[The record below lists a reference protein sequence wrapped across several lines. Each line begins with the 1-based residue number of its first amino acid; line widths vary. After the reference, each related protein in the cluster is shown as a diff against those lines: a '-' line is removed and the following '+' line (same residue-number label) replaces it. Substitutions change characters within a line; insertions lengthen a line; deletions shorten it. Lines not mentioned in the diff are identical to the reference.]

1 MAHKSFLFFSA
12 LVNSIINGAN
22 LMQTAKNTFTG
33 GFWGGVSGFANFE
46 IGNLENVYMKIAAH
60 SVSEGAMEGIR
71 GGHFE
76 HGFFTGMTSTA
87 GGSLLNGGMCD
98 RLSAAERIAVNAA
111 LGGIV
116 SELGGGKFAS
126 GAMTAAYVMMFNE
139 LKHKY
144 RVRRSIKF
152 KKICQVAFSDSPSAA
167 ATLTLK
173 AVVNIIETHLNGK
186 ISLDAFANSF
196 STTPDAVNTAIEI
209 SALGDE
215 NTISSRIFS
224 KKYTGP
230 EVLPTGWIAV
240 GEAHISPFKIN
251 CFHKVEVKVT
261 PTWSFSDYGMGRCVP
276 NLFSIIN
283 LINVNMFNSKSY
295 RIK

>member
-33 GFWGGVSGFANFE
+33 GFWGGVRGFANFE

-76 HGFFTGMTSTA
+76 HGFFTGMASAA
-87 GGSLLNGGMCD
+87 GGSLLNGGICD

-139 LKHKY
+139 LKHGGPTY
-144 RVRRSIKF
+144 RQL
-152 KKICQVAFSDSPSAA
+152 KKIYE
-167 ATLTLK
+167 
-173 AVVNIIETHLNGK
+173 IETASIRIMTSIPLQTARI
-186 ISLDAFANSF
+186 ISLMPCMFI
-196 STTPDAVNTAIEI
+196 PD
-209 SALGDE
+209 
-215 NTISSRIFS
+215 
-224 KKYTGP
+224 
-230 EVLPTGWIAV
+230 
-240 GEAHISPFKIN
+240 
-251 CFHKVEVKVT
+251 
-261 PTWSFSDYGMGRCVP
+261 GMAT
-276 NLFSIIN
+276 
-283 LINVNMFNSKSY
+283 
-295 RIK
+295 

>member
-1 MAHKSFLFFSA
+1 MAHKSFLFYSA

-76 HGFFTGMTSTA
+76 HGFFTGMASAT
-87 GGSLLNGGMCD
+87 GGSLLNGGICD

-139 LKHKY
+139 LKHSISDRQLKKIYDAYTHGSFNDNGKWMEPEELCNYIGGYFSEIASDVKNGCAIRLSYAMNKSGFLIPHVKGTYKGGDEKWYFIKALDTSKYLRRY
-144 RVRRSIKF
+144 RVTTVSEA
-152 KKICQVAFSDSPSAA
+152 KKA
-167 ATLTLK
+167 
-173 AVVNIIETHLNGK
+173 
-186 ISLDAFANSF
+186 
-196 STTPDAVNTAIEI
+196 
-209 SALGDE
+209 
-215 NTISSRIFS
+215 
-224 KKYTGP
+224 KKM
-230 EVLPTGWIAV
+230 
-240 GEAHISPFKIN
+240 
-251 CFHKVEVKVT
+251 
-261 PTWSFSDYGMGRCVP
+261 D
-276 NLFSIIN
+276 
-283 LINVNMFNSKSY
+283 
-295 RIK
+295 